1 MFASNGEEVT
11 VEQVRYLVN
20 HTREGRGFE
29 EWTEQE
35 IKEIFTPLDSQR
47 MFESSSSS
55 NSTNQYQH
63 RQVNTQQE
71 FRTTKKDNYLGVRFS
86 RTGYGRLGG
95 SEPKEFMTSR
105 VQPETLVDGTRAIN
119 TPMENID
126 RFMRNQNGNG
136 NGNGNRGLQESFV
149 SEGTFQRIEMRPYN
163 KERQLDRFIVEPG
176 KKKQIEQFEDD
187 LE

>member
-20 HTREGRGFE
+20 HTREGRGFG

-35 IKEIFTPLDSQR
+35 FKEVFTPVDSQR
-47 MFESSSSS
+47 MFESVAGRSADNTS
-55 NSTNQYQH
+55 QY

-136 NGNGNRGLQESFV
+136 NGNRGLQESFV